1 MIGGGGGGIK
11 SFLFIGIKTVGYK
24 LVSKKALLLALQT
37 VPRNMC
43 ARTHTRG
50 NRAQKSWGVVGK
62 VQHLQHARKN
72 TPNIMKQIEKSGTYK
87 VQ

>member
-1 MIGGGGGGIK
+1 MDGGGGGIK
-11 SFLFIGIKTVGYK
+11 YFLFIGIKTVGYK
-24 LVSKKALLLALQT
+24 WGSKKALLLALQT

-62 VQHLQHARKN
+62 VQHVQHDRKN
-72 TPNIMKQIEKSGTYK
+72 TPNTMKQKEKLRTLK

>member
-1 MIGGGGGGIK
+1 MWWRRGIK

-24 LVSKKALLLALQT
+24 WVSKKALLLALQT

-62 VQHLQHARKN
+62 VQHVQHGRKN
-72 TPNIMKQIEKSGTYK
+72 THNTMKQKEKLRTLK